1 MGTTSWKEE
10 CPDTNSFSRKH
21 MSHVAFSSCIV
32 NTDLLPLQLL
42 NILQGSVSFC
52 PPCSYSLFENELCI
66 LNILDSAAVNVF
78 RLWIT
83 PTLLGKEE
91 FKTAVTPNFK
101 KKKKKK
107 IAKHCLLNCHQASS
121 LRISLVCIWKLLL
134 QGLKK
139 KSLAFSRRERDNLF

>member
-1 MGTTSWKEE
+1 
-10 CPDTNSFSRKH
+10 
-21 MSHVAFSSCIV
+21 MS
-32 NTDLLPLQLL
+32 PLFIFPVLNELCVL
-42 NILQGSVSFC
+42 NIL
-52 PPCSYSLFENELCI
+52 EL
-66 LNILDSAAVNVF
+66 AAVNVF

-101 KKKKKK
+101 KKKKEK

-121 LRISLVCIWKLLL
+121 LRISLVCIWELLL

-139 KSLAFSRRERDNLF
+139 KSLIFSRKEIIFF